1 MQKDS
6 RIQTLF
12 RSALC
17 VLFIFLFA
25 FPQPAA
31 AYSVLSHEE
40 IVDMAWTPRIQP
52 LLLARFPGLTPDQ
65 LREAHSYAYGG
76 CLIQDLGYYPFG
88 NKFFSDLL
96 HYVRTG
102 DFVQA
107 LLQDAQTPDDLAFA
121 LGAFAH
127 YTSDSVGHP
136 YINRAVAMEHPKLR
150 KKYGDVVTYEENPTA
165 HIQTEFGFDVAE
177 VAHERYSQDS
187 YRNFIGFRVARP
199 LLERAFLETY
209 GFPLSELFK
218 NEERAIT
225 TYRSAVSSLIPK
237 MTKVALA
244 AYGKQ
249 IERES
254 PGFNHRKFTYRLR
267 RTEFEREWGRDYSRP
282 GWKTRFLAF
291 LVRITPKI
299 GPLRVLKPVMPNTQ
313 QQDEY
318 IRSVNKTV
326 DQYEHQL
333 AALDMSLQNPQL
345 VAAAA
350 EPPLRLESKNLDT
363 GDAIHFGQY
372 RLADKTYKRLLDRY
386 VEHDKAV
393 LPEVVAHL
401 AAFYSVPPAGDDKL
415 KPEQIAK
422 IHTELNL
429 LKSREAGNPTK
440 Q

>member
-1 MQKDS
+1 MQT
-6 RIQTLF
+6 IF
-12 RSALC
+12 RPGLC
-17 VLFIFLFA
+17 VLLILLFA
-25 FPQPAA
+25 LPQPAG

-40 IVDMAWTPRIQP
+40 VVDMAWTPHIQP

-102 DFVQA
+102 DFIQA
-107 LLQDAQTPDDLAFA
+107 LLRDAQTPNDLAFA
-121 LGAFAH
+121 LGALAH

-177 VAHERYSQDS
+177 VAHQRYSQDS
-187 YRNFIGFRVARP
+187 YHSFIGFRVARP
-199 LLERAFLETY
+199 LLERAFQETY
-209 GFPLSELFK
+209 GFPLSEMFK
-218 NEERAIT
+218 SEERAIN

-237 MTKVALA
+237 MTKVAVA
-244 AYGKQ
+244 AYARQ
-249 IERES
+249 IEKES
-254 PGFNHRKFTYRLR
+254 PGFDHRKFVYRLR
-267 RTEFEREWGRDYSRP
+267 RTEFEREWGSDYFRP
-282 GWKTRFLAF
+282 SWKTRFLAF
-291 LVRITPKI
+291 LVHIAPKI

-318 IRSVNKTV
+318 IHSMNRTV
-326 DQYEHQL
+326 DQYDRNLEHL
-333 AALDMSLQNPQL
+333 AASWHNPQL
-345 VAAAA
+345 VTDSAA
-350 EPPLRLESKNLDT
+350 EQLSLSSKNLDT

-372 RLADKTYKRLLDRY
+372 RLADKTYWRLLDRY
-386 VEHDKAV
+386 TRHDGVVPSEVVEH
-393 LPEVVAHL
+393 LT
-401 AAFYSVPPAGDDKL
+401 AFYSVPPQGGDKI

-422 IHTELNL
+422 IHADLEL
-429 LKSREAGNPTK
+429 LKSRETGSVPVPNSPQK
-440 Q
+440 